1 MKHIHKYEKH
11 AGKIGGAIKDIV
23 YGANDGII
31 TTFAVVAGVTGATL
45 ETKTIIILGIS
56 NLVADG
62 FSMAASNF
70 LGSRSE
76 RELIESERER
86 ELREIENI
94 PEEEKEEV
102 RQILGRHGYA
112 KEDASKLSSLIS
124 KNKDFFADFM
134 LRYELGL
141 NSRHNGDI
149 FSASMTFLAFIF
161 AGLLPLLP
169 FMLFSGENSFLISA
183 ISTAVSLFVVGSLR
197 MLVTGKNWIISGFEM
212 LFVGGVAAG
221 VAYGIGFMISRII

>member
-1 MKHIHKYEKH
+1 MMHIHKYEKH

-31 TTFAVVAGVTGATL
+31 TTFAVVAGVTGAAL
-45 ETKTIIILGIS
+45 ETKTIIILGIA

-76 RELIESERER
+76 RQLIEGERER
-86 ELREIENI
+86 EFREIDNI

-102 RQILGRHGYA
+102 RQILGRRGYA
-112 KEDASKLSSLIS
+112 KEDAGALSALIS
-124 KNKDFFADFM
+124 KNRTFFADFM

-141 NSRHNGDI
+141 SPKHNGDI
-149 FSASMTFLAFIF
+149 FSATMTFLAFAL

-169 FMLFSGENSFLISA
+169 FIFFRGENSFLISA
-183 ISTAVSLFVVGSLR
+183 ASTTASLFAVGSLR
-197 MLVTGKNWIISGFEM
+197 MIVTGKNWIISGLEM
-212 LFVGGVAAG
+212 LFVGGIAAG
-221 VAYGIGFMISRII
+221 VAYGIGFAISRIV

>member
-1 MKHIHKYEKH
+1 MTHIHKYEKH

-31 TTFAVVAGVTGATL
+31 TTFAVVAGVTGAAL
-45 ETKTIIILGIS
+45 ETKTIIILGIA

-86 ELREIENI
+86 ELREIDNI
-94 PEEEKEEV
+94 PEEEREEV
-102 RQILGRHGYA
+102 RQILGRQGYT
-112 KEDASKLSSLIS
+112 KEDAGALSALIS
-124 KNKDFFADFM
+124 KNKAFFADFM

-141 NSRHNGDI
+141 NSKQNGDV
-149 FSASMTFLAFIF
+149 FSAAMTFLAFTF

-169 FMLFSGENSFLISA
+169 FIFYSGENSFLISA
-183 ISTAVSLFVVGSLR
+183 ASTTVSLFVVGSLR
-197 MLVTGKNWIISGFEM
+197 MLVTRKNWVISGLEM
-212 LFVGGVAAG
+212 LFVGGIAAG
-221 VAYGIGFMISRII
+221 VAYGIGFAISRII